1 MAGMPKLG
9 KIVFFGTPEF
19 AVPTL
24 EALVEAGRE
33 PVAVVTRPAAPSGR
47 GQEVQDPPVATAAR
61 AHGLEVLQPER
72 VKDEAF
78 IAGMREL
85 APDLFVVVAF
95 GQIFPAELL
104 EVPKR
109 GAINLHGSLLP
120 KYRGASPIQSAIAN
134 GEKKTGV
141 TTMLMEEELDA
152 GPILLQAEVEI
163 GRSETAGELSKRLE
177 TLGAELM
184 VETIEMLEKG
194 KGIKP
199 RKQRE
204 ESASY
209 ATKFSKG
216 DGRMN
221 WALEA
226 EELYNRMRALD
237 PWPGMTANFKG
248 RPVKVLWGVP
258 MTWEKGP
265 SGFTGTYL
273 GLRQGK
279 MAILCGGDTV
289 FGIEEL
295 QRPGKKPLRASDFV
309 NGERIRV
316 GERFA

>member
-1 MAGMPKLG
+1 MATLG

-24 EALVEAGRE
+24 EALVAAGRE
-33 PVAVVTRPAAPSGR
+33 PIAVVTRPPAPAGR
-47 GQEVQDPPVATAAR
+47 GQEVQEPPVAEAAR
-61 AHGLEVLQPER
+61 AHGLELLQPER

-78 IAGMREL
+78 IARMRER

-104 EVPKR
+104 EVPKH
-109 GAINLHGSLLP
+109 GAVNLHGSLLP
-120 KYRGASPIQSAIAN
+120 KYRGASPIQSAVAN

-152 GPILLQAEVEI
+152 GPILLQTEVEI
-163 GRSETAGELSKRLE
+163 GRSETAGELSQRLE
-177 TLGAELM
+177 KLGAELV
-184 VETIEMLEKG
+184 VETVDKLEKG
-194 KGIKP
+194 KGIKQ

-209 ATKFSKG
+209 ASKFSKD

-226 EELYNRMRALD
+226 EELYNRMRAFD

-248 RPVKVLWGVP
+248 RPIKVLWGVP

-279 MAILCGGDTV
+279 MAILCGGDSV

>member
-1 MAGMPKLG
+1 MPKVDR
-9 KIVFFGTPEF
+9 IVFFGTPEF

-24 EALVEAGRE
+24 EALVESGRK
-33 PVAVVTRPAAPSGR
+33 PVRVVTRPAAPVGR
-47 GQEVQDPPVATAAR
+47 GQEVQEPPVAQVAQEL
-61 AHGLEVLQPER
+61 GLEVTQPEG

-78 IAGMREL
+78 IEEVRSL

-95 GQIFPAELL
+95 GQIFPAGLL
-104 EVPKR
+104 AVPKL
-109 GAINLHGSLLP
+109 GAVNLHASLLP

-134 GEKKTGV
+134 GEKKSGV
-141 TTMLMEEELDA
+141 TTMQMEEELDA
-152 GPILLQAEVEI
+152 GPILLQEEVEI
-163 GRSETAGELSKRLE
+163 YRSETAGELSDRLAKLGARVMLE
-177 TLGAELM
+177 T
-184 VETIEMLEKG
+184 VEQLAKG
-194 KGIKP
+194 KLKP

-209 ATKFSKG
+209 ATKFTKD

-221 WALEA
+221 WALPA
-226 EELYNRMRALD
+226 EDLYNRMRALD

-248 RPVKVLWGVP
+248 RPVKILWGVP

-295 QRPGKKPLRASDFV
+295 QRPGKKPQRASDFV
-309 NGERIRV
+309 NGERLRV

>member
-1 MAGMPKLG
+1 MAVALER
-9 KIVFFGTPEF
+9 IVFFGTPEF

-24 EALVEAGRE
+24 DALVEAGRE
-33 PVAVVTRPAAPSGR
+33 PALVVTRPARPAGR
-47 GQEVQDPPVATAAR
+47 GQAVQEPPVAEAAR
-61 AHGLEVLQPER
+61 RHGIAVAQPARVRDPEEIER
-72 VKDEAF
+72 LRAID
-78 IAGMREL
+78 
-85 APDLFVVVAF
+85 PDLFVVVAF
-95 GQIFPAELL
+95 GQIFPAALL
-104 EVPKR
+104 ELPKH
-109 GAINLHGSLLP
+109 GSINLHASLLP

-141 TTMLMEEELDA
+141 TTMLMEEALDA
-152 GPILLQAEVEI
+152 GPILLQEEVEI
-163 GRSETAGELSKRLE
+163 RRGETAGELAERLAKLGADLMAE
-177 TLGAELM
+177 TLGR
-184 VETIEMLEKG
+184 LEKSLL
-194 KGIKP
+194 KP

-204 ESASY
+204 ESSSY
-209 ATKFSKG
+209 ASKFSKE

-258 MTWEKGP
+258 MSWEKGP

-279 MAILCGGDTV
+279 MAILCGGDTI

-295 QRPGKKPLRASDFV
+295 QRPGKTPQRASDFV
-309 NGERIRV
+309 NGERLRV

>member
-1 MAGMPKLG
+1 MRS
-9 KIVFFGTPEF
+9 
-19 AVPTL
+19 L
-24 EALVEAGRE
+24 E
-33 PVAVVTRPAAPSGR
+33 
-47 GQEVQDPPVATAAR
+47 
-61 AHGLEVLQPER
+61 
-72 VKDEAF
+72 
-78 IAGMREL
+78 
-85 APDLFVVVAF
+85 PDLFVVVAF
-95 GQIFPAELL
+95 GQIFPSGLL
-104 EVPKR
+104 EVPKL
-109 GAINLHGSLLP
+109 GCVNLHASLLP
-120 KYRGASPIQSAIAN
+120 KYRGASPIQSALVA

-152 GPILLQAEVEI
+152 GPILLQEEVEI
-163 GRSETAGELSKRLE
+163 RRSETAGELSERLAKAGARVTVE
-177 TLGAELM
+177 TLEQLA
-184 VETIEMLEKG
+184 TG
-194 KGIKP
+194 KLKQ

-204 ESASY
+204 ESSSY
-209 ATKFSKG
+209 ASKFSKD

-258 MTWEKGP
+258 MSWEKGP

-295 QRPGKKPLRASDFV
+295 QRPGKKPQRAADFV
-309 NGERIRV
+309 NGERLRV

>member
-1 MAGMPKLG
+1 MAKVDR
-9 KIVFFGTPEF
+9 IVFFGTPEF

-24 EALVEAGRE
+24 EALVEAGKK
-33 PVAVVTRPAAPSGR
+33 PLLVVTNPARPVGR
-47 GQEVQDPPVATAAR
+47 GQEVQDPPVAEAAKEL
-61 AHGLEVLQPER
+61 GLELAQPES

-78 IAGMREL
+78 VERMESL
-85 APDLFVVVAF
+85 EPDVFVVVAF
-95 GQIFPAELL
+95 GQIFPPELL
-104 EVPKR
+104 EVPKQ
-109 GAINLHGSLLP
+109 GPINLHASLLP

-141 TTMLMEEELDA
+141 TAMLMEEELDA
-152 GPILLQAEVEI
+152 GPILLQEEVEI
-163 GRSETAGELSKRLE
+163 RHDETTGELSERLAK
-177 TLGAELM
+177 LGAELM
-184 VETIEMLEKG
+184 VRTLDQLGDG
-194 KGIKP
+194 KIKQ

-204 ESASY
+204 ESSSY
-209 ATKFSKG
+209 ASKFSKD

-226 EELYNRMRALD
+226 DELYNRMRAFD

-248 RPVKVLWGVP
+248 RPVKILWGVP
-258 MTWEKGP
+258 MSWEKGP

-289 FGIEEL
+289 FGIEEV
-295 QRPGKKPLRASDFV
+295 QRAGKKPQRASDFV
-309 NGERIRV
+309 NGERLRV

>member
-1 MAGMPKLG
+1 MVKTELER
-9 KIVFFGTPEF
+9 IVFFGTPDF

-24 EALVEAGRE
+24 EALIESGRK
-33 PVAVVTRPAAPSGR
+33 PVAVVTRPARPAGR
-47 GQEVQDPPVATAAR
+47 GQDVSEPPAAEAAR
-61 AHGLEVLQPER
+61 EHGLDLIQPES
-72 VKDEAF
+72 VKDGEF
-78 IAGMREL
+78 LERVRSLE
-85 APDLFVVVAF
+85 PDLFVVVAF
-95 GQIFPAELL
+95 GQIFPSELL
-104 EVPKR
+104 EVPKL
-109 GAINLHGSLLP
+109 GAVNLHASLLP
-120 KYRGASPIQSAIAN
+120 KYRGASPIQSAVAA

-152 GPILLQAEVEI
+152 GPILLQEEVEI
-163 GRSETAGELSKRLE
+163 RRSETAGELSERLAKV
-177 TLGAELM
+177 GGRLM
-184 VETIEMLEKG
+184 VETLEQLATG
-194 KGIKP
+194 KLKQ

-204 ESASY
+204 ESSSY
-209 ATKFSKG
+209 ASKFSKD

-258 MTWEKGP
+258 MSWEKGP

-295 QRPGKKPLRASDFV
+295 QRPGKKPQRAADFV
-309 NGERIRV
+309 NGERLRV

>member
-1 MAGMPKLG
+1 MAVALER
-9 KIVFFGTPEF
+9 IVFFGTPEF

-24 EALVEAGRE
+24 DALVEAGRE
-33 PVAVVTRPAAPSGR
+33 PALVVTRPARPAGR
-47 GQEVQDPPVATAAR
+47 GQAVQEPPVAEAAR
-61 AHGLEVLQPER
+61 RHGIAVAQPAR
-72 VKDEAF
+72 VRDPEEIDRLRA
-78 IAGMREL
+78 ID
-85 APDLFVVVAF
+85 PDLFVVVAF
-95 GQIFPAELL
+95 GQIFPAALL
-104 EVPKR
+104 ELPKH
-109 GAINLHGSLLP
+109 GSINLHASLLP

-141 TTMLMEEELDA
+141 TTMLMEEALDA
-152 GPILLQAEVEI
+152 GPILLQEEVEI
-163 GRSETAGELSKRLE
+163 RRGETAGELAERLAKLGADLMAETLDRLE
-177 TLGAELM
+177 KSLL
-184 VETIEMLEKG
+184 
-194 KGIKP
+194 KP

-204 ESASY
+204 ESSSY
-209 ATKFSKG
+209 ASKFSKE

-258 MTWEKGP
+258 MSWEKGP

-279 MAILCGGDTV
+279 MAILCGGDTI

-295 QRPGKKPLRASDFV
+295 QRPGKTPQRASDFV
-309 NGERIRV
+309 NGERLRV

>member
-1 MAGMPKLG
+1 MAVPLER
-9 KIVFFGTPEF
+9 IVFFGTPEF

-24 EALVEAGRE
+24 DALVEAGRE
-33 PVAVVTRPAAPSGR
+33 PALVVTRPARPAGR
-47 GQEVQDPPVATAAR
+47 GQAVQEPPVAEAAR
-61 AHGLEVLQPER
+61 RHGIAVAQPARVRDPEEIER
-72 VKDEAF
+72 LRAID
-78 IAGMREL
+78 
-85 APDLFVVVAF
+85 PDLFVVVAF
-95 GQIFPAELL
+95 GQIFPAALL
-104 EVPKR
+104 ELPKH
-109 GAINLHGSLLP
+109 GSINLHASLLP

-141 TTMLMEEELDA
+141 TTMLMEEALDA
-152 GPILLQAEVEI
+152 GPILLQEEVEI
-163 GRSETAGELSKRLE
+163 RRGETAGELAERLAKLGADLMAETLDRLE
-177 TLGAELM
+177 KSLL
-184 VETIEMLEKG
+184 
-194 KGIKP
+194 KP

-204 ESASY
+204 ESSSY
-209 ATKFSKG
+209 ASKFSKE

-258 MTWEKGP
+258 MSWEKGP

-279 MAILCGGDTV
+279 MAILCGGDTI

-295 QRPGKKPLRASDFV
+295 QRPGKTPQRASDFV
-309 NGERIRV
+309 NGERLRV

>member
-1 MAGMPKLG
+1 MAVALER
-9 KIVFFGTPEF
+9 IVFFGTPEF

-24 EALVEAGRE
+24 DALVEAGRE
-33 PVAVVTRPAAPSGR
+33 PALVVTRPARPAGR
-47 GQEVQDPPVATAAR
+47 GQAVQEPPVAEAAR
-61 AHGLEVLQPER
+61 RHGIAVAQPARVRDPEEIER
-72 VKDEAF
+72 LRAID
-78 IAGMREL
+78 
-85 APDLFVVVAF
+85 PDLFVVVAF
-95 GQIFPAELL
+95 GQIFPAALL
-104 EVPKR
+104 ELPKH
-109 GAINLHGSLLP
+109 GSINLHASLLP

-152 GPILLQAEVEI
+152 GPILLQEEVEI
-163 GRSETAGELSKRLE
+163 RRGETAGELAERLAK
-177 TLGAELM
+177 LGAELM
-184 VETIEMLEKG
+184 AETLDRLEKNLL
-194 KGIKP
+194 KP

-204 ESASY
+204 ESSSY
-209 ATKFSKG
+209 ASKFSKE

-258 MTWEKGP
+258 MSWEKGP

-279 MAILCGGDTV
+279 MAILCGGDTI

-295 QRPGKKPLRASDFV
+295 QRPGKTPQRASDFV
-309 NGERIRV
+309 NGERLRV

>member
-1 MAGMPKLG
+1 MPRVG

-24 EALVEAGRE
+24 EALVEAGRKPE
-33 PVAVVTRPAAPSGR
+33 LVVSRPAKPAGR
-47 GQEVQDPPVATAAR
+47 GRKVEDPPVVVAAR
-61 AHGLEVLQPER
+61 EHGIDVLQPEG
-72 VKDEAF
+72 VADEEV
-78 IAGMREL
+78 IGRL
-85 APDLFVVVAF
+85 RDLKPDVFVVVAF

-104 EVPKR
+104 EVPKQ
-109 GAINLHGSLLP
+109 GSINLHASLLP
-120 KYRGASPIQSAIAN
+120 KYRGASPIQSALVN
-134 GEKKTGV
+134 GEKKSGV

-152 GPILLQAEVEI
+152 GPILLQEEVEI
-163 GRSETAGELSKRLE
+163 RRSETAGELSERLAKIGADLMAQ
-177 TLGAELM
+177 TLEQ
-184 VETIEMLEKG
+184 LEKG
-194 KGIKP
+194 KLKA
-199 RKQRE
+199 RKQRD

-209 ATKFSKG
+209 ASKFSKE

-226 EELYNRMRALD
+226 DELYNRLRAFD

-258 MTWEKGP
+258 MSWERAP

-295 QRPGKKPLRASDFV
+295 QRPGKTAQRASDFV
-309 NGERIRV
+309 HGERLRV

>member
-1 MAGMPKLG
+1 MAKTQAER
-9 KIVFFGTPEF
+9 IVFFGTPDF

-24 EALVEAGRE
+24 EALIEAGRK
-33 PVAVVTRPAAPSGR
+33 PVAVVTRPPRPAGR
-47 GQEVQDPPVATAAR
+47 GQEVSEPAVAETAR
-61 AHGLEVLQPER
+61 EHGLDVLQPER
-72 VKDEAF
+72 VRDEEF
-78 IAGMREL
+78 LERMRALE
-85 APDLFVVVAF
+85 PDLFVVVAF

-104 EVPKR
+104 ELPKL
-109 GAINLHGSLLP
+109 GSVNLHASLLP
-120 KYRGASPIQSAIAN
+120 KYRGASPIQSAVAA

-152 GPILLQAEVEI
+152 GPILLQEEVEI
-163 GRSETAGELSKRLE
+163 RRSETAGELSERLAKV
-177 TLGAELM
+177 GARLM
-184 VETIEMLEKG
+184 VETLERLADG
-194 KGIKP
+194 KLKQ

-209 ATKFSKG
+209 ASKFSKD

-258 MTWEKGP
+258 MSWEKGP

-295 QRPGKKPLRASDFV
+295 QRPGKKPQRAADFV
-309 NGERIRV
+309 NGERLRV

>member
-1 MAGMPKLG
+1 MARAESQR
-9 KIVFFGTPEF
+9 IVFFGTPEF

-24 EALVEAGRE
+24 DALVEADRA
-33 PVAVVTRPAAPSGR
+33 PVVVVTRPARSAGR
-47 GQEVQDPPVATAAR
+47 GQKVQEPPVAEAAR
-61 AHGLEVLQPER
+61 AHGIEVVQPER
-72 VKDEAF
+72 VADEELVER
-78 IAGMREL
+78 MRSLE
-85 APDLFVVVAF
+85 PDLFVVVAF
-95 GQIFPAELL
+95 GQIFPPELL
-104 EVPKR
+104 ELPAL
-109 GAINLHGSLLP
+109 GSINLHASLLP
-120 KYRGASPIQSAIAN
+120 KYRGASPIQSAVAN

-152 GPILLQAEVEI
+152 GPILLQEETPI
-163 GRSETAGELSKRLE
+163 RRTETAGELAERLAKI
-177 TLGAELM
+177 GARLM
-184 VETIEMLEKG
+184 VETLEQLEEG
-194 KGIKP
+194 KLKQ

-209 ATKFSKG
+209 ASKFSKD

-248 RPVKVLWGVP
+248 RPVKILWGVP

-295 QRPGKKPLRASDFV
+295 QRPGKKPQRASDFV
-309 NGERIRV
+309 NGERLRV

>member
-1 MAGMPKLG
+1 MAKVDR
-9 KIVFFGTPEF
+9 IVFFGTPEF

-24 EALVEAGRE
+24 EALVEAGKK
-33 PVAVVTRPAAPSGR
+33 PLLVVTNPARPVGR
-47 GQEVQDPPVATAAR
+47 GQEVQDPAVAETAKEL
-61 AHGLEVLQPER
+61 GLELAQPES

-78 IAGMREL
+78 VERMRSLE
-85 APDLFVVVAF
+85 PDAFVVVAF
-95 GQIFPAELL
+95 GQIFPPELL
-104 EVPKR
+104 EVPKQ
-109 GAINLHGSLLP
+109 GSINLHASLLP
-120 KYRGASPIQSAIAN
+120 KYRGASPIQAAIAN

-152 GPILLQAEVEI
+152 GPILLQEEVEI
-163 GRSETAGELSKRLE
+163 RYDDTTGELSERLAK
-177 TLGAELM
+177 LGAELM
-184 VETIEMLEKG
+184 VRTLDELGAG
-194 KGIKP
+194 KIKQ

-204 ESASY
+204 ESSSY
-209 ATKFSKG
+209 ASKFSKD

-226 EELYNRMRALD
+226 DELYNRMRAFD
-237 PWPGMTANFKG
+237 PWPGMTVNFKG
-248 RPVKVLWGVP
+248 RLIKILWGVP
-258 MTWEKGP
+258 MSWEKGP

-295 QRPGKKPLRASDFV
+295 QRAGKKPQRASDFV
-309 NGERIRV
+309 NGERLRV

>member
-1 MAGMPKLG
+1 MPRVG
-9 KIVFFGTPEF
+9 TIVFFGTPEF

-24 EALVEAGRE
+24 EALVEAGRKPE
-33 PVAVVTRPAAPSGR
+33 LVVSRPARPTGR
-47 GQEVQDPPVATAAR
+47 GRKVEDPPVAAAAR
-61 AHGLEVLQPER
+61 EHGIDVLQPER
-72 VKDEAF
+72 VADEEVL
-78 IAGMREL
+78 GKLQEL
-85 APDLFVVVAF
+85 KPDVSVVVAF

-104 EVPKR
+104 EVPKH
-109 GAINLHGSLLP
+109 GSINLHASLLP
-120 KYRGASPIQSAIAN
+120 KYRGASPIQSALVH

-152 GPILLQAEVEI
+152 GPILLQEEVEI
-163 GRSETAGELSKRLE
+163 RRSETAGELAERLAKI
-177 TLGAELM
+177 GGGLM
-184 VETIEMLEKG
+184 VQTLEQLEKG
-194 KGIKP
+194 KLKP
-199 RKQRE
+199 RKQRD

-209 ATKFSKG
+209 ASKFSKG

-226 EELYNRMRALD
+226 DELYNRLRAFD
-237 PWPGMTANFKG
+237 PWPGLTATFKG

-258 MTWEKGP
+258 MSWERAP

-295 QRPGKKPLRASDFV
+295 QRPGKNPQRASDFV
-309 NGERIRV
+309 HGERLRV

>member
-1 MAGMPKLG
+1 MARAESQR
-9 KIVFFGTPEF
+9 IVFFGTPEF

-24 EALVEAGRE
+24 DALVEADRA
-33 PVAVVTRPAAPSGR
+33 PVVVVTRPARSAGR
-47 GQEVQDPPVATAAR
+47 GQKVQEPPVAGAAR
-61 AHGLEVLQPER
+61 AHGIEVVQPER
-72 VKDEAF
+72 IADEELVER
-78 IAGMREL
+78 MRDFE
-85 APDLFVVVAF
+85 PDLFVVVAF
-95 GQIFPAELL
+95 GQIFPPELL
-104 EVPKR
+104 ELPAL
-109 GAINLHGSLLP
+109 GSINLHASLLP
-120 KYRGASPIQSAIAN
+120 KYRGASPIQSAVAN

-152 GPILLQAEVEI
+152 GPILLQEETPI
-163 GRSETAGELSKRLE
+163 RRTETAGELAERLAKS
-177 TLGAELM
+177 GARLM
-184 VETIEMLEKG
+184 VETLEQLGEG
-194 KGIKP
+194 KLKQ

-209 ATKFSKG
+209 ASKFSKD

-248 RPVKVLWGVP
+248 RPVKILWGVP

-295 QRPGKKPLRASDFV
+295 QRPGKKPQRASDFV
-309 NGERIRV
+309 NGERLRV